1 MILSN
6 NNMSIMDVRNCLG
19 YPSMDLGTLCTKAKT
34 GGKSGYAFNIKENG
48 GSATDGSLIADA

>member
-1 MILSN
+1 MILPN
-6 NNMSIMDVRNCLG
+6 NNISIMDVRNCLG

-48 GSATDGSLIADA
+48 K